1 MNKVRKSAQDLNKK
15 KKSNIVEKFS
25 KDIEIL
31 KKIKIKKKT
40 EILKMKISI
49 NQIKT
54 VENITNQLNHAEEGM
69 SEIEDEVKEILH
81 LDSSEGKNNKHDQ
94 NF

>member
-1 MNKVRKSAQDLNKK
+1 
-15 KKSNIVEKFS
+15 
-25 KDIEIL
+25 
-31 KKIKIKKKT
+31 
-40 EILKMKISI
+40 
-49 NQIKT
+49 